1 MQTRSQRGKAFT
13 NRRLAALLLGGVA
26 TSALALPALAQEQ
39 AADKGIETIT
49 VTATRR
55 SEGLQD
61 VPVSIQALTGD
72 QLQQLGVENFDDL
85 INFTPNVT
93 ETGFGPGQVSIY
105 MRGLSVGGD
114 NGSQAG
120 GSVGSFPNVAV
131 YLDDQSAQIPG
142 RNLDIYAVDLQR
154 VEILEGPQGTLF
166 GSGAQGGV
174 VRYITNKPE
183 LDTFNATIDG
193 GLGGGPHSDISGNF
207 DATVNIPLI
216 DNKLAARIVVYD
228 DHRGGYIDS
237 VPGTFVRSAG
247 DKGIHYAGYTGG
259 IPGPATATNSAKSIV
274 ASDINPADYQGVRGE
289 LYFKFDEDWNVLVT
303 ESFQHLATDGVFYD
317 TPYTP
322 GLTTSLPGVPE
333 TKLPDLSVNE
343 YAPSY
348 NRDDFESTALTIN
361 GRIADL
367 NLTYS
372 GAYLVRDVDTVQDY
386 TAYARGIYADYYQCL
401 PGNAKAGTKAQCYS
415 PVTTWRNQEHDIHDS
430 QEIRLSTPDDWRL
443 RAIGGLYWEQFE
455 VDATTD
461 YEYKT
466 APGFTPVAPYPG
478 SDANNPGIR
487 DGNDAFFN
495 DIKRG
500 YTQDAAYLSLDYD
513 LLKDPEWGTVTISG
527 GTRFYRFDNFERG
540 AVTGSFG
547 CAPGVY
553 TKPGPCLASAVDLDH
568 ENLNSEY
575 HGFTNRFNLTWKI
588 NPDAMV
594 YYTYSEG
601 FRPGGFNRESN
612 RSRYPGFESPISYAP
627 DTLTNNEIGWKTQW
641 FNHHL
646 LFDGAVYQEEWD
658 NVQVSVFDPS
668 SLGNLTFGTNGP
680 DFRVRGIEGQLTARP
695 TQGLTISGSA
705 AFNKSEQLNSPFL
718 IGQGGF
724 ILTQVANPFGDP
736 GSPLAQSPMFKGNL
750 RVRYDFDAGDYY
762 PFVQAS
768 ANYSG
773 HTQSA
778 VSFVN
783 DYEESHI
790 FSINAAVGVAK
801 DNWSV
806 QAYVNNLTN
815 EHSAEFISSAEW
827 VKAYVV
833 DRPLT
838 AGVKFSYSFGK

>member
-1 MQTRSQRGKAFT
+1 M
-13 NRRLAALLLGGVA
+13 LLGGVA
-26 TSALALPALAQEQ
+26 TGALALPALAQEQ

-93 ETGFGPGQVSIY
+93 ETGFGPGQVSVY

-120 GSVGSFPNVAV
+120 GTVGSFPNVAV
-131 YLDDQSAQIPG
+131 YLDDQSAQVPG

-174 VRYITNKPE
+174 VRYITNKPD
-183 LDTFNATIDG
+183 LDSFNATING
-193 GLGGGPHSDISGNF
+193 GVAGGSHSDVSGNF
-207 DATVNIPLI
+207 DAAVNIPI
-216 DNKLAARIVVYD
+216 VDDKLAARIVVYD
-228 DHRGGYIDS
+228 DHRGGYIDA
-237 VPGTFVRSAG
+237 VPGTFVRSAA
-247 DKGIHYAGYTGG
+247 DKGIHYAGYTNN
-259 IPGPATATNSAKSIV
+259 IPGPPTATNSAKAIV
-274 ASDINPADYQGVRGE
+274 ANDINPADYQGLRAE
-289 LYFKFDEDWNVLVT
+289 FLLKFNEDWNALIT
-303 ESFQHLATDGVFYD
+303 QSFQHLATDGVFYE
-317 TPYTP
+317 TPYVP
-322 GLTTSLPGVPE
+322 GIPLDLPGQVE
-333 TKLPDLSVNE
+333 NKLPNLSVQE

-348 NRDDFESTALTIN
+348 NRDDFESTSLNIN
-361 GRIADL
+361 GRIGDL
-367 NLTYS
+367 NIVYAGS
-372 GAYLVRDVDTVQDY
+372 YLVRDVDTVQDY
-386 TAYARGIYADYYQCL
+386 TAYARGVYADYYQCL
-401 PGNAKAGTKAQCYS
+401 PPNAKTGQKAQCYS
-415 PVTTWRNQEHDIHDS
+415 PVTSWRSVEHDIHDS
-430 QEIRLSTPDDWRL
+430 QELRLSTPDDWRF
-443 RAIGGLYWEQFE
+443 RAIGGFYWEQFE
-455 VDATTD
+455 VDGTTD

-466 APGFTPVAPYPG
+466 APGFTNVGTPPG
-478 SDANNPGIR
+478 SNVNNPNIR
-487 DGNDAFFN
+487 DANDAFFN

-513 LLKDPEWGTVTISG
+513 VLKDPEWGTVTVSA

-540 AVTGSFG
+540 AVASSFG

-553 TKPGPCLASAVDLDH
+553 SGSAPCLAGATNLDREH
-568 ENLNSEY
+568 LNSEY

-601 FRPGGFNRESN
+601 FRPGGFNRTSTK
-612 RSRYPGFESPISYAP
+612 SRFPGFDTPISYAP
-627 DTLTNNEIGWKTQW
+627 DNLINNEIGWKTQW

-658 NVQVSVFDPS
+658 NVQAALFDPS
-668 SLGNLTFGTNGP
+668 QLGNLIFTTNGP
-680 DFRVRGIEGQLTARP
+680 DFRVRGVEAQLTARP
-695 TQGLTISGSA
+695 MPGLTISGGG
-705 AFNKSEQLNSPFL
+705 AFNKSDQLNSPFL
-718 IGQGGF
+718 VGQGGF
-724 ILTQVANPFGDP
+724 ILTQVSNPFGDP
-736 GSPLAQSPMFKGNL
+736 GSPLAQSPLFKGNL
-750 RVRYDFDAGDYY
+750 RVRYDFDAGDYD
-762 PFVQAS
+762 PFIQAS

-790 FSINAAVGVAK
+790 FSINAAVGISK

-815 EHSAEFISSAEW
+815 EHSAEFVSSAEW
-827 VKAYVV
+827 EKAYIV

>member
-1 MQTRSQRGKAFT
+1 VA
-13 NRRLAALLLGGVA
+13 RRRAMLLSASAVCALGAGPAYAQPA
-26 TSALALPALAQEQ
+26 T
-39 AADKGIETIT
+39 DNGIEAIT

-55 SEGLQD
+55 AEALQD
-61 VPVSIQALTGD
+61 VPISIQALSGE
-72 QLQQLGVENFDDL
+72 QLQQLNIENFDDL

-131 YLDDQSAQIPG
+131 YIDEQSAQIPG

-154 VEILEGPQGTLF
+154 VEILEGPQGVTF
-166 GSGAQGGV
+166 GSGAEGGV

-183 LDTFNATIDG
+183 LNTFNATIDG
-193 GLGGGPHSDISGNF
+193 GVAGGVHSAVSGNF

-216 DNKLAARIVVYD
+216 EDKLAARVVVYD

-237 VPGTFVRSAG
+237 VPGTFVRSAA
-247 DKGIHYAGYTGG
+247 DKGIHYAGYTNN
-259 IPGPATATNSAKSIV
+259 IPGPPTATNSAKSIV
-274 ASDINPADYQGVRGE
+274 ADDINPTDYQGIRGE
-289 LYFKFDEDWNVLVT
+289 LYYKFDQDWNVLLT
-303 ESFQHLATDGVFYD
+303 ESYQHLATDGVFYD
-317 TPYTP
+317 TPVVP
-322 GLTTSLPGVPE
+322 GIPNDLPGQKE
-333 TKLPDLSVNE
+333 TTLPSLSVNE
-343 YAPSY
+343 YTPSY
-348 NRDDFESTALTIN
+348 NRDDFENTALTIN
-361 GRIADL
+361 GRIGDL
-367 NLTYS
+367 NIVYS

-401 PGNAKAGTKAQCYS
+401 PPNAKTGQKAQCYS
-415 PVTTWRNQEHDIHDS
+415 PVTTWHNKEHDIHDS
-430 QEIRLSTPDDWRL
+430 QELRLSTPDDWRL

-466 APGFTPVAPYPG
+466 APGFTLVGPAPG
-478 SDANNPGIR
+478 ADVNNPNIR
-487 DGNDAFFN
+487 DANDAFFN

-500 YTQDAAYLSLDYD
+500 YTQDAAYVSLDYD
-513 LLKDPEWGTVTISG
+513 LLKDPEWGTVTISA

-547 CAPGVY
+547 CAPGDGTGVA
-553 TKPGPCLASAVDLDH
+553 PCLASAVNLDH

-601 FRPGGFNRESN
+601 FRPGGFNRESTK
-612 RSRYPGFESPISYAP
+612 SGPFPDFSSPLSYAP
-627 DTLTNNEIGWKTQW
+627 DTLINNEIGWKTQW

-658 NVQVSVFDPS
+658 NVQVSLFDPGQ
-668 SLGNLTFGTNGP
+668 LGNLTFGTNGP

-695 TQGLTISGSA
+695 MQGLTISGSA
-705 AFNKSEQLNSPFL
+705 AFNKSDQLNSPFL
-718 IGQGGF
+718 VSQTGL

-736 GSPLAQSPMFKGNL
+736 GSPLAQSPIFKGNL
-750 RVRYDFDAGDYY
+750 RVRYDFDMGDFY

-778 VSFVN
+778 VAFVN

-790 FSINAAVGVAK
+790 FSLNASVGVSK

-806 QAYVNNLTN
+806 QAYVDNLTN
-815 EHSAEFISSAEW
+815 QHDSEFTSSAEW
-827 VKAYVV
+827 VKAYIV

-838 AGVKFSYSFGK
+838 AGVKFTYKFGK